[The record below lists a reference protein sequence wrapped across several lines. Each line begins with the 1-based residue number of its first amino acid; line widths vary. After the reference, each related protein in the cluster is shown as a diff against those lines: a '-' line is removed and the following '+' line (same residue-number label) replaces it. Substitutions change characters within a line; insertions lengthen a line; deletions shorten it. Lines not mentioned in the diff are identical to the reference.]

1 VFYLSESLMTEIS
14 SVVAGPGSFDL
25 ANNIA
30 KRLGA
35 QLTVASLRI
44 FSDGES
50 NIKLS
55 KVGKNCVIVQS
66 THPPTDTHLIQL
78 LMIAKKCTDDGA
90 QHVCAV
96 IPYLGY
102 ARQDR
107 AFLEGEVVSI
117 DLVAKLFETVGV
129 EHIITVDIH
138 SQLAMSYFA
147 SIENVSSIPLLA
159 DYASKM
165 KLRDPI
171 AVSPDAG
178 GTNRAKEF
186 ARLLNID
193 VIVLKKSRHRVTGEV
208 TMDEKL
214 HMDLSKRDAI
224 VIDDIISSGGSIIK
238 SAEVLD
244 KKGVGRIY
252 AMCAHALLIRDA
264 AQKIKS
270 AGVQDIISTN
280 SVPGEY
286 SKVELSPEIAS
297 ALKSRY

>member
-1 VFYLSESLMTEIS
+1 LGETWVL
-14 SVVAGPGSFDL
+14 AGPASSDL

-35 QLTVASLRI
+35 QLTVAQLRI

-50 NIKLS
+50 KIKLD
-55 KVGKNCVIVQS
+55 KVGKNCIIVQS
-66 THPPTDTHLIQL
+66 AYPPTDTHLIQL
-78 LMIAKKCTDDGA
+78 MMMAKKCTDDG
-90 QHVCAV
+90 VEDICAV

-117 DLVAKLFETVGV
+117 ALVAKLLETVGIK
-129 EHIITVDIH
+129 HIVTVDIH

-147 SIENVSSIPLLA
+147 SIQNVSSIPLLA
-159 DYASKM
+159 DHACKM
-165 KLRDPI
+165 KLREPV

-186 ARLLNID
+186 ARHLKID
-193 VIVLKKSRHRVTGEV
+193 MVALKKARDRVSGEV
-208 TMDEKL
+208 TVDEKL
-214 HMDLSKRDAI
+214 YTDISRRDVI
-224 VIDDIISSGGSIIK
+224 LIDDIISSGGSIIK
-238 SAEVLD
+238 AAEVLH
-244 KKGVGRIY
+244 KKGIGKIY
-252 AMCAHALLIRDA
+252 AMCVHALLIGDA
-264 AQKIKS
+264 AQKIKT

-280 SVPGEY
+280 SIPGKY
-286 SKVELSPEIAS
+286 AKVEISPAIVA

>member
-1 VFYLSESLMTEIS
+1 VFYLCETLTGI
-14 SVVAGPGSFDL
+14 SVVAGPASSDL

-30 KRLGA
+30 RRLEA

-44 FSDGES
+44 FTDGES
-50 NIKLS
+50 SIKLG

-66 THPPTDTHLIQL
+66 THPPTDTHLLQL
-78 LMIAKKCTDDGA
+78 LMMAKKCTDNGA
-90 QHVCAV
+90 QHMCAV
-96 IPYLGY
+96 VPYLCY

-107 AFLEGEVVSI
+107 VFLEGEVVSI

-138 SQLAMSYFA
+138 SQRAMSYFT
-147 SIENVSSIPLLA
+147 SIQNVSSVPLLA
-159 DYASKM
+159 DYASKI
-165 KLRDPI
+165 KLHDPI

-178 GTNRAKEF
+178 GANRAKEF
-186 ARLLNID
+186 ARHLDID
-193 VIVLKKSRHRVTGEV
+193 VLALKKYRHRATGEV
-208 TMDEKL
+208 TVDEKL
-214 HMDLSKRDAI
+214 EMDIYKRDVI

-238 SAEVLD
+238 AAEVLH
-244 KKGVGRIY
+244 KKGVGRIF
-252 AMCAHALLIRDA
+252 AMCAHALLIREA

-286 SKVELSPEIAS
+286 SKVELSSEIAL

>member
-1 VFYLSESLMTEIS
+1 
-14 SVVAGPGSFDL
+14 
-25 ANNIA
+25 
-30 KRLGA
+30 
-35 QLTVASLRI
+35 
-44 FSDGES
+44 
-50 NIKLS
+50 
-55 KVGKNCVIVQS
+55 
-66 THPPTDTHLIQL
+66 
-78 LMIAKKCTDDGA
+78 MIAKKCTDDGA

-147 SIENVSSIPLLA
+147 SIQNVSSVPLLA
-159 DYASKM
+159 NYASKM
-165 KLRDPI
+165 KLRNPI

-178 GTNRAKEF
+178 GTSRAKEF
-186 ARLLNID
+186 ARLLDID

-208 TMDEKL
+208 TIDEKL

-238 SAEVLD
+238 AAEVLH

-297 ALKSRY
+297 ALKFRY

>member
-1 VFYLSESLMTEIS
+1 LTQIS
-14 SVVAGPGSFDL
+14 IVTGPGSFDL

-35 QLTVASLRI
+35 QLVAATLRI

-50 NIKLS
+50 SIKLG
-55 KVGKNCVIVQS
+55 KVGKNCVILQS
-66 THPPTDTHLIQL
+66 TNPPADTHLIQL
-78 LMIAKKCTDDGA
+78 LMMAKKCTDDGA
-90 QHVCAV
+90 QDICAV
-96 IPYLGY
+96 VPYLGY

-117 DLVAKLFETVGV
+117 GLVAKLFETVGLK
-129 EHIITVDIH
+129 HIITVDIH

-147 SIENVSSIPLLA
+147 SIQNLSSVRLLA

-165 KLRDPI
+165 KLRDAI

-186 ARLLNID
+186 ARHLDID
-193 VIVLKKSRHRVTGEV
+193 VVALKKYRHRITGEV
-208 TMDEKL
+208 TVDESL
-214 HMDLSKRDAI
+214 DRDISKRDAI
-224 VIDDIISSGGSIIK
+224 LIDDIISSGDSIIK
-238 SAEVLD
+238 AAEVLN
-244 KKGVGRIY
+244 KKGVGKIY
-252 AMCAHALLIRDA
+252 AMCAHALLIGDA

-270 AGVQDIISTN
+270 AGVEDIISTN
-280 SVPGEY
+280 SVPGDY
-286 SKVELSPEIAS
+286 SKVDLSPEIAL

>member
-1 VFYLSESLMTEIS
+1 VFYLSESLTEI

-147 SIENVSSIPLLA
+147 SIQNVSSVPLLA
-159 DYASKM
+159 NYASKM
-165 KLRDPI
+165 KLRNPI

-178 GTNRAKEF
+178 GTSRAKEF
-186 ARLLNID
+186 ARLLDID

-208 TMDEKL
+208 TIDEKL

-238 SAEVLD
+238 AAEVLH

-270 AGVQDIISTN
+270 AGVQDIVSTN

-297 ALKSRY
+297 VLKSRY

>member
-1 VFYLSESLMTEIS
+1 MTEIP

-147 SIENVSSIPLLA
+147 SIQNVSSIPLLA

>member
-1 VFYLSESLMTEIS
+1 VFYLSESLTEI

-147 SIENVSSIPLLA
+147 SIENVSSVPLLA
-159 DYASKM
+159 NYASKM

-186 ARLLNID
+186 ARLLDID

-208 TMDEKL
+208 TIDEKL
-214 HMDLSKRDAI
+214 HMDISKRDAI

-238 SAEVLD
+238 AAEVLH

-297 ALKSRY
+297 ALKFRY

>member
-1 VFYLSESLMTEIS
+1 MTEIS
-14 SVVAGPGSFDL
+14 SVVAGPASFDL

-147 SIENVSSIPLLA
+147 SIQNVSSVPLLA
-159 DYASKM
+159 NYASKM

-186 ARLLNID
+186 ARLLDID

-208 TMDEKL
+208 TIDEKL
-214 HMDLSKRDAI
+214 HMDISKRDAI

-238 SAEVLD
+238 AAEVLH

>member
-1 VFYLSESLMTEIS
+1 MTEIS
-14 SVVAGPGSFDL
+14 VIAGPGSFDL

-30 KRLGA
+30 RILGA
-35 QLTVASLRI
+35 QLAVANLRI

-50 NIKLS
+50 SIKLGR
-55 KVGKNCVIVQS
+55 VGKNCVIIQS
-66 THPPTDTHLIQL
+66 TNPPTDTHLIQL
-78 LMIAKKCTDDGA
+78 LMMAKKCTDDGA
-90 QHVCAV
+90 QDICAV

-117 DLVAKLFETVGV
+117 SLVAKLFETVGLK
-129 EHIITVDIH
+129 HIITVDIH

-147 SIENVSSIPLLA
+147 SIQNVSSIPLLA

-186 ARLLNID
+186 ARHLDID
-193 VIVLKKSRHRVTGEV
+193 VLVLKKSRHRVTGDV
-208 TMDEKL
+208 TVDENL
-214 HMDLSKRDAI
+214 DMVISKRDAI
-224 VIDDIISSGGSIIK
+224 VIDDIISSGGSLIK
-238 SAEVLD
+238 AAEVLN
-244 KKGVGRIY
+244 KKGVGKIY

-270 AGVQDIISTN
+270 AGIEDIISTN
-280 SVPGEY
+280 SVPGPY
-286 SKVELSPEIAS
+286 SKVDLSPEIAL

>member
-1 VFYLSESLMTEIS
+1 MFYLSESLTEI

-147 SIENVSSIPLLA
+147 SIQNVSSVPLLA
-159 DYASKM
+159 NYASKM

-186 ARLLNID
+186 ARLLDID

-208 TMDEKL
+208 TIDEKL
-214 HMDLSKRDAI
+214 HMDISKRDAI
-224 VIDDIISSGGSIIK
+224 VIDDIISSGDSIIK
-238 SAEVLD
+238 AAEVLH

>member
-1 VFYLSESLMTEIS
+1 MFYLSETLTEI

-25 ANNIA
+25 AKNIA

-35 QLTVASLRI
+35 RLTMASLRI

-50 NIKLS
+50 NIKLG

-78 LMIAKKCTDDGA
+78 LMMAKKCTDDGA
-90 QHVCAV
+90 QHLCAV

-117 DLVAKLFETVGV
+117 GLVAKLFETTGL

-147 SIENVSSIPLLA
+147 SIQNVSSVPLLA

-171 AVSPDAG
+171 AVSPDVG

-186 ARLLNID
+186 ARLLDID
-193 VIVLKKSRHRVTGEV
+193 VVVLKKSRHRVTGEV
-208 TMDEKL
+208 TIDEKL
-214 HMDLSKRDAI
+214 HMDISKRDAI

-238 SAEVLD
+238 AAEVLH
-244 KKGVGRIY
+244 KKEAGRIY
-252 AMCAHALLIRDA
+252 AMCAHALLIGDA

>member
-1 VFYLSESLMTEIS
+1 LTEI
-14 SVVAGPGSFDL
+14 SVVAGPASSDL

-35 QLTVASLRI
+35 QLKVAQLRI

-50 NIKLS
+50 KIKLD

-66 THPPTDTHLIQL
+66 AYPPTDTHLIQL
-78 LMIAKKCTDDGA
+78 MMMAKKCKDDGVED
-90 QHVCAV
+90 VCAV

-107 AFLEGEVVSI
+107 TFLEGEVVSI
-117 DLVAKLFETVGV
+117 ALVAKLFEAVGIKHSV
-129 EHIITVDIH
+129 TVDIH

-147 SIENVSSIPLLA
+147 SIQNVSSVPLLA
-159 DYASKM
+159 DYISKM
-165 KLRDPI
+165 KLREPV

-178 GTNRAKEF
+178 GTNRAKEL
-186 ARLLNID
+186 ARHLKID
-193 VIVLKKSRHRVTGEV
+193 MVALKKSRDRVSGEV
-208 TMDEKL
+208 TIDENL
-214 HMDLSKRDAI
+214 NTDISRRDTI
-224 VIDDIISSGGSIIK
+224 LIDDIISSGCSMIK
-238 SAEVLD
+238 AAEVLH
-244 KKGVGRIY
+244 KKRVGKIY
-252 AMCAHALLIRDA
+252 AMCAHALLIGDA
-264 AQKIKS
+264 AQKIRS

-286 SKVELSPEIAS
+286 AKVELSPAIAA